1 MILNI
6 SNIAEFIA
14 NYTKIS
20 LKVNEEEEEDVSS
33 FNHWENMGW
42 YLWQVAERE
51 KKILETNN
59 QELADE
65 IKWLRHKLKQ
75 LENQQKQDNNNNNN
89 NNNNLYSLLAQVDSL
104 MNKLIGSKDDM
115 AIDDSS
121 NKEGMVADNTDN
133 KEGMVTKDKLIDIT
147 KNGQDNQRTCPVEE

>member
-14 NYTKIS
+14 NHTKIS
-20 LKVNEEEEEDVSS
+20 LKVNEEKEEEMMS

-51 KKILETNN
+51 KKVLETDN

-75 LENQQKQDNNNNNN
+75 LENEQKQDNNN

-104 MNKLIGSKDDM
+104 MNRLVGSKDDM
-115 AIDDSS
+115 TIDDGS
-121 NKEGMVADNTDN
+121 NKEGVVTVNNDN
-133 KEGMVTKDKLIDIT
+133 KEGMATEDKVIDIT
-147 KNGQDNQRTCPVEE
+147 KKGDDDQRTCPVK

>member
-6 SNIAEFIA
+6 SNIVEFIA
-14 NYTKIS
+14 NYAKIS
-20 LKVNEEEEEDVSS
+20 LKVNEEEEQEVWS

-42 YLWQVAERE
+42 YLWQIAERE

-59 QELADE
+59 RELADE

-75 LENQQKQDNNNNNN
+75 LEHQQKQDNDNN
-89 NNNNLYSLLAQVDSL
+89 NNNNLYSLLEQVDSL
-104 MNKLIGSKDDM
+104 MNKLIGTKEGV

-121 NKEGMVADNTDN
+121 NKEGVVTVNNDN
-133 KEGMVTKDKLIDIT
+133 KEGVATDDKVIDLI
-147 KNGQDNQRTCPVEE
+147 KKGEDNQRTCPVER